1 MRHLKFFASLVSRSC
16 FTKITVSI
24 DGMEDGAASCL
35 FDGISRGAEPAP
47 CLHHD
52 SKHCCS
58 LLLLSGPEGQ
68 QENFQSTVP
77 SVQEMFLP
85 ETSNARFHLKKD
97 GNKGRQEGL
106 LCFLADNSPG
116 RPDHGQWS
124 ELGKRRPPLHLSE
137 ALTHTRALLGTGPG
151 REQAG
156 TTWWNVYPPVC
167 LSSQHPGLTPGKAQ
181 TVSPGSGPA
190 TASASPAFCLAQSSP

>member
-35 FDGISRGAEPAP
+35 FDGISQGAEPAP

-97 GNKGRQEGL
+97 GIRGGRRVCSVSLQTTPPADQIMASGAN
-106 LCFLADNSPG
+106 LASGGPHYICQ
-116 RPDHGQWS
+116 RPS
-124 ELGKRRPPLHLSE
+124 
-137 ALTHTRALLGTGPG
+137 HTR
-151 REQAG
+151 
-156 TTWWNVYPPVC
+156 
-167 LSSQHPGLTPGKAQ
+167 GLY
-181 TVSPGSGPA
+181 
-190 TASASPAFCLAQSSP
+190 